1 MKKRKQRKSPP
12 KRKNV
17 SQTIP
22 NGRTLQTRDEFLESG
37 KNYFKPGYN
46 QKGLYRKV
54 VVIDTNRNNE
64 LAVVKLTT
72 KGKHKLPNYQK
83 GKSSFK
89 PIIETKDNKNNPIV
103 LGSKFKEHSPKQD
116 LDKKDITKI
125 KKESLKKSSTQT
137 KKNNKIKLRQMKN
150 RK

>member
-103 LGSKFKEHSPKQD
+103 FGSKFKENSPKQD